1 MLGGTGAMG
10 VYLVPE
16 LARRGY
22 AVRVVSLDDAVSDHP
37 RVSFTKGNAKDLGYL
52 ATLWR
57 SGSMPSWTS

>member
-1 MLGGTGAMG
+1 VLGGTGAMG